1 MGAAFHAAAPSAR
14 VPVAPPTVTSNLDP
28 SGLTVCPWCQR
39 FLGLRA
45 MILSVGSGSC
55 SIRLV
60 CTIHASAS
68 DLSRKPGIRLHL
80 PLRLF
85 ISTRNK
91 CPFSGITRYANVYH
105 ACQYGIAALAL
116 DAVGVSTSR

>member
-45 MILSVGSGSC
+45 MILIRW
-55 SIRLV
+55 IRLMQ
-60 CTIHASAS
+60 HP
-68 DLSRKPGIRLHL
+68 LGLHD
-80 PLRLF
+80 PC
-85 ISTRNK
+85 IS
-91 CPFSGITRYANVYH
+91 F
-105 ACQYGIAALAL
+105 
-116 DAVGVSTSR
+116 